1 MSFPWANEYT
11 PKVPLMKWIDERL
24 PLPRLVYN
32 AVGSGYPVPRN
43 LNYFWNF
50 GVLSGLALVIQQGEN
65 YQTGT
70 VQSVGPGRPL
80 GNGRVVPIDLKAGDR
95 VLYLKHA
102 ANMVKAGADM
112 VILPHAEVLAVLED

>member
-1 MSFPWANEYT
+1 MIEVLGDRVLVKP
-11 PKVPLMKWIDERL
+11 DEQ
-24 PLPRLVYN
+24 
-32 AVGSGYPVPRN
+32 AKQTA
-43 LNYFWNF
+43 
-50 GVLSGLALVIQQGEN
+50 SGLALVIQQGEN

-70 VQSVGPGRPL
+70 VQAVGPGRPI
-80 GNGRVVPIDLKAGDR
+80 GNGRVIPIDLKSGDR